1 MNIISLADFK
11 RIPSLPILDD
21 DILVV
26 RTENLPYV
34 PKPTYP
40 VRIKYF
46 VFVYCTSGD
55 ARFSID
61 TKTYSI
67 KENEFL
73 LTASDCVMEFYE
85 VNNFKGTF
93 LIVSHKYMKS
103 LTTQCVSIWKRLAS
117 ISQEA
122 IHSVTPSEKDL
133 IFSYVDKLTT
143 YCSDES
149 IKFRKEV
156 VCHQILSFLHEICG
170 FESVVNI
177 DTKAYFVDRNQEIY
191 AEFMKLVIHNFKS
204 EHSVNFYAKQMGLTP
219 KYLSISV
226 KTASDKTPSE
236 CIQKFLIQ
244 EAMVLLKNTD
254 MTLKQI
260 VAELNFPT
268 ATFFCRYFKHHTGFS
283 PNEYR
288 TKSV

>member
-11 RIPSLPILDD
+11 KIPSLPILDD
-21 DILVV
+21 DVLVV
-26 RTENLPYV
+26 RTNNIAYI
-34 PKPTYP
+34 PKPNYP

-46 VFVYCTSGD
+46 VFVYCTSGS

-61 TKTYSI
+61 TKMYNI
-67 KENEFL
+67 KQGEFL
-73 LTASDCVMEFYE
+73 LTASDCVMEFFE
-85 VNNFKGTF
+85 INQFEGSFMV
-93 LIVSHKYMKS
+93 VSQKYMTS
-103 LTTQCVSIWKRLAS
+103 LTSQCVSIWKSLAS

-122 IHSVTPSEKDL
+122 IHSVSAEEAVL
-133 IFSYVDKLTT
+133 ICGYVDKLAK
-143 YCSDES
+143 YCLDES
-149 IKFRKEV
+149 IKYRKEI

-170 FESVVNI
+170 FQSVVNI
-177 DTKAYFVDRNQEIY
+177 ETKPLFVNRSQEIY
-191 AEFMKLVIHNFKS
+191 AEFMKLVIHNFKK
-204 EHSVNFYAKQMGLTP
+204 EHSVNFYASQMGLTP
-219 KYLSISV
+219 KYLSVSV
-226 KTASDKTPSE
+226 KSASDKTPSE

-268 ATFFCRYFKHHTGFS
+268 ATFFCRYFKQYTGFS

-288 TKSV
+288 LKSM

>member
-1 MNIISLADFK
+1 MNIISLADFRK
-11 RIPSLPILDD
+11 IPSLSILDD

-26 RTENLPYV
+26 RASDIPYV
-34 PKPTYP
+34 PRPNYP

-46 VFVYCTSGD
+46 LFVYCTSGS

-61 TKTYSI
+61 TKMYSI
-67 KENEFL
+67 KEKEFL
-73 LTASDCVMEFYE
+73 LTASDCVMEFFE
-85 VNNFKGTF
+85 INNFKGTF
-93 LIVSHKYMKS
+93 LVVSQKYMQS
-103 LTTQCVSIWKRLAS
+103 ITTQCVSIWKRLAS

-122 IHSVTPSEKDL
+122 VHSVQDQE
-133 IFSYVDKLTT
+133 VDVINEYMEKLTK
-143 YCSDES
+143 YCSENT
-149 IKFRKEV
+149 IKFRKEIV
-156 VCHQILSFLHEICG
+156 SHQIISFLHELCG
-170 FESVVNI
+170 FQSVINI
-177 DTKAYFVDRNQEIY
+177 DTKTLFVDRNQEIY
-191 AEFMKLVIHNFKS
+191 GEFMKLVIHNFKK

-226 KTASDKTPSE
+226 KSASDKTPSE

-244 EAMVLLKNTD
+244 EAMVLLKNTN
-254 MTLKQI
+254 MTIKQI

-288 TKSV
+288 LKSI